1 VQAEED
7 EVGLYQTVRID
18 PVGSVA
24 RLGLKEAVGKLAGR
38 HTATS

>member
-18 PVGSVA
+18 P
-24 RLGLKEAVGKLAGR
+24 LGLPPPRFASKVE
-38 HTATS
+38 T